1 MLKRFTEF
9 AARLQGSVFALPVAL
24 GVAVLMV
31 AISELA
37 FGQARKE
44 LQTLTVLGQ
53 ARLEVTHILRRVTD
67 AETGQR
73 GYLLTGSADYL
84 APFRDANREAAEGLE
99 RLNQQLK
106 DAGESRLQTARQ
118 ALQTTVEQRMSEM
131 NVVLSLY
138 ESKRQRGAVEMV
150 GSGIGREHMEQ
161 TRQHADALLNA
172 LNERIGQGLVRIFD
186 TLLLGRVG
194 VTLLSAVSLLAVLM
208 FLQLGRQLARQRE
221 EQRASIALERDR
233 LTHEV
238 QQRTTEL
245 TELARHLVNVRE
257 DERARLARDLHDE
270 LGALLTTAKLD
281 VARLRPRLSGESPE
295 VSARLAHLIEAL
307 NSGIALKRRIIE
319 DLRPSTLDNLGLQ
332 VALENLCSESAELL
346 GIPVHAEL
354 QAVRL
359 APSAQL
365 TVFRCVQEGLTNIG
379 KYARAS
385 EVRVRLWQAAGGGKD
400 GDGGGG
406 AMLTV
411 FVEIIDNGQG
421 FEPQQLGLARHGL
434 LGMRYRVEAERG
446 RMRIDSAAGR
456 GCRLHIE
463 LPAQADELATDTS
476 PDTKREA

>member
-161 TRQHADALLNA
+161 TRQRADALLNA
-172 LNERIGQGLVRIFD
+172 LNERIGEGLVRIFD

-295 VSARLAHLIEAL
+295 VSARLA
-307 NSGIALKRRIIE
+307 
-319 DLRPSTLDNLGLQ
+319 PSDRGTEQRHRAETPHHRGPATLDAGQ
-332 VALENLCSESAELL
+332 PGPAGGAGES
-346 GIPVHAEL
+346 
-354 QAVRL
+354 
-359 APSAQL
+359 
-365 TVFRCVQEGLTNIG
+365 VQRVG
-379 KYARAS
+379 RAAGHPGAC
-385 EVRVRLWQAAGGGKD
+385 RAAGGAAGAERPAD
-400 GDGGGG
+400 GVPLRAGG
-406 AMLTV
+406 ADQYRQV
-411 FVEIIDNGQG
+411 RPGQ
-421 FEPQQLGLARHGL
+421 
-434 LGMRYRVEAERG
+434 RG
-446 RMRIDSAAGR
+446 AGAPVA
-456 GCRLHIE
+456 G
-463 LPAQADELATDTS
+463 
-476 PDTKREA
+476 